1 MPKSFSM
8 STRSS
13 PFRRAG
19 SPSSPTAYRASTPP
33 STSRVQASPLSS
45 PSKLKHSYTAA
56 DEEEEEEDESI
67 IFTPV
72 RNSSE
77 HPPPPPMLRAQTEPV
92 PSPSPVRKLP
102 PPPKFQQTPYS
113 PPVRSSPA
121 MGDDLARLPPALLH
135 SLRESFSVLDN
146 NSTGNITPASV
157 AETLQSLGLSTQE
170 MSKLFPP
177 GHSQQISLPQYL
189 NSLASALVSIS
200 PHQELLNAFSA
211 FDDDDSG
218 QVDVAELRRALLT
231 TPPEPGE
238 RALSERDIDEALKGF
253 TGRRILAKSG
263 VGISS
268 LRNMGA
274 PAGKKN
280 GDVFKYHEF
289 VSNLSGGPE
298 PHQGQAMPAR

>member
-1 MPKSFSM
+1 M

-19 SPSSPTAYRASTPP
+19 SPGSPTAYRASTPP
-33 STSRVQASPLSS
+33 STTRVQASPLSS
-45 PSKLKHSYTAA
+45 PSKLKQSYTVS
-56 DEEEEEEDESI
+56 DEEEEDESI
-67 IFTPV
+67 VVFTPAKKT
-72 RNSSE
+72 SG
-77 HPPPPPMLRAQTEPV
+77 PPPPPMLRAQTEPV

-102 PPPKFQQTPYS
+102 PPPNFQQS
-113 PPVRSSPA
+113 PPVRTSVV
-121 MGDDLARLPPALLH
+121 MGDDLSRLPPALLN

-146 NSTGNITPASV
+146 NSTGSITPASV
-157 AETLQSLGLSTQE
+157 AETLQSLGLSTNE

-177 GHSQQISLPQYL
+177 GQPQQISLPQYL

-200 PHQELLNAFSA
+200 PQQELLNAFSA

-263 VGISS
+263 VGMSS

-280 GDVFKYHEF
+280 GDVFRYHEF
-289 VSNLSGGPE
+289 VSNLSGGPD
-298 PHQGQAMPAR
+298 PHQAQAMPAR